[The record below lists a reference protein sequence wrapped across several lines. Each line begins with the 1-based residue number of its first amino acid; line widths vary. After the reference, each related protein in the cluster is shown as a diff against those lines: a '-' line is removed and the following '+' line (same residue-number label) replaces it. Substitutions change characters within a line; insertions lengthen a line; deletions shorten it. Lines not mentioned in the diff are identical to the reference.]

1 MRETRVGAVA
11 EQRGDDQRLA
21 LGGHCRRNGRVARTA
36 RAALLLLAV
45 RTGAFFERG
54 SDVVVIDSVA
64 KWKEHNPAKSNHLWV
79 ISFYREGCGFC
90 VLLEPEL
97 QKAATKLRKLVYFG
111 AVDVEKHRTVADV
124 IVKKHGVKIEGVPT
138 IVAFS
143 PTASASPFVYAGERK
158 SSALVAFAGD
168 RQPDFVKR
176 LAGDDWSAAPDA
188 FAARRVLL
196 FTEKRSPT
204 GLFKGLASRFR
215 GEIDFGSVYCGDAG
229 ANTALRA
236 RYGVEHSADLPALVV
251 VPNPR
256 SDFQKATKAMRK
268 LAPSGE
274 GFRVPLGKKPSFM
287 RLEFAL
293 MPFAEARFRAGKEA
307 RRRHGHHRKK
317 HRKPEVYV
325 DSSWQDSVWDD
336 GREARR

>member
-1 MRETRVGAVA
+1 MAGSRALRVS
-11 EQRGDDQRLA
+11 
-21 LGGHCRRNGRVARTA
+21 
-36 RAALLLLAV
+36 ALLLLAV

-188 FAARRVLL
+188 
-196 FTEKRSPT
+196 
-204 GLFKGLASRFR
+204 
-215 GEIDFGSVYCGDAG
+215 
-229 ANTALRA
+229 
-236 RYGVEHSADLPALVV
+236 ADLPALIV

-256 SDFQKATKAMRK
+256 SDFTKATKAMRK

-293 MPFAEARFRAGKEA
+293 APFAAGADAAPEEDERRRRRSGRRPTTGAPHPEEARFRAGRSAPAPRPPPQEA
-307 RRRHGHHRKK
+307 PQARCASTRPGTRL
-317 HRKPEVYV
+317 
-325 DSSWQDSVWDD
+325 DD
-336 GREARR
+336 GA

>member
-1 MRETRVGAVA
+1 
-11 EQRGDDQRLA
+11 
-21 LGGHCRRNGRVARTA
+21 
-36 RAALLLLAV
+36 
-45 RTGAFFERG
+45 
-54 SDVVVIDSVA
+54 
-64 KWKEHNPAKSNHLWV
+64 
-79 ISFYREGCGFC
+79 
-90 VLLEPEL
+90 
-97 QKAATKLRKLVYFG
+97 VYFG

-143 PTASASPFVYAGERK
+143 PTASASPYVYAGERK
-158 SSALVAFAGD
+158 ASALVAFAGD

-215 GEIDFGSVYCGDAG
+215 GEIEFGSVYCGDAG
-229 ANTALRA
+229 ANAALRA
-236 RYGVEHSADLPALVV
+236 RYGVEHSADLPALIV

-274 GFRVPLGKKPSFM
+274 GFLVPLGKKPSFM

-293 MPFAEARFRAGKEA
+293 MPFAVQQPTLLPKEDDAPTASKRPEPDDSGAPHPEEARFRAGKEA

-336 GREARR
+336 GEL

>member
-1 MRETRVGAVA
+1 MAGSRALRVS
-11 EQRGDDQRLA
+11 
-21 LGGHCRRNGRVARTA
+21 
-36 RAALLLLAV
+36 ALLLLAV

-124 IVKKHGVKIEGVPT
+124 IVKKHGVKIEGR
-138 IVAFS
+138 AD
-143 PTASASPFVYAGERK
+143 
-158 SSALVAFAGD
+158 D
-168 RQPDFVKR
+168 RRPDFVKR

-229 ANTALRA
+229 ANEGDQGHAQARA
-236 RYGVEHSADLPALVV
+236 VGRGL
-251 VPNPR
+251 
-256 SDFQKATKAMRK
+256 
-268 LAPSGE
+268 

-293 MPFAEARFRAGKEA
+293 MPFAVQAPTLLPKEDDAPAASKRPEPDDSGAPHPEEARFRAGKEA

-336 GREARR
+336 GEL

>member
-1 MRETRVGAVA
+1 MAGSRALRV
-11 EQRGDDQRLA
+11 
-21 LGGHCRRNGRVARTA
+21 
-36 RAALLLLAV
+36 AALLLLAV

-188 FAARRVLL
+188 FAASASSQRAI
-196 FTEKRSPT
+196 SAMAH
-204 GLFKGLASRFR
+204 ASR
-215 GEIDFGSVYCGDAG
+215 
-229 ANTALRA
+229 
-236 RYGVEHSADLPALVV
+236 
-251 VPNPR
+251 PR
-256 SDFQKATKAMRK
+256 TS
-268 LAPSGE
+268 
-274 GFRVPLGKKPSFM
+274 VPLTRRPSH
-287 RLEFAL
+287 
-293 MPFAEARFRAGKEA
+293 ARSSGASRCA
-307 RRRHGHHRKK
+307 R
-317 HRKPEVYV
+317 
-325 DSSWQDSVWDD
+325 
-336 GREARR
+336 